1 MSWVMFKTKT
11 TYFLRCKHP
20 ASFIRMVL
28 FPLCLPLLSLFG
40 RCWKHNTRTHRK
52 ETGIFSSNLSVN
64 AKVGMSLMCWR
75 KKASVHGVRRHSAE
89 ESRMRPGGCQARGP
103 TETHFSHRSC
113 KSSGVKNRYLTGHPA
128 SHKKIWLTHPS
139 ICKVTNILFLQE
151 AS

>member
-75 KKASVHGVRRHSAE
+75 KKASVHGVRWAQCRGKQDEARRVPSQRAHGNTLFTQKLQVQWSKE
-89 ESRMRPGGCQARGP
+89 QIPDRTSRLPQKDLADP
-103 TETHFSHRSC
+103 PL
-113 KSSGVKNRYLTGHPA
+113 YL
-128 SHKKIWLTHPS
+128 
-139 ICKVTNILFLQE
+139 
-151 AS
+151 